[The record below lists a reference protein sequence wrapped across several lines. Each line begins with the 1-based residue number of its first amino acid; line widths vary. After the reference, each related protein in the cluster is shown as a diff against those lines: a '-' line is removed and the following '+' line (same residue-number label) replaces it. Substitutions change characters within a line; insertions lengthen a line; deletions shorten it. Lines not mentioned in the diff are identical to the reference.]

1 MNWLRY
7 VLLAVCILSA
17 LAGYRK
23 GLVRT
28 VLSMV
33 SLILVTGLAIWMNPY
48 VTDVLNERTEL
59 PQYVEKK
66 CLETFEN
73 NEFLSGENQDVQKK
87 WLESMGVPEELVN
100 QILRSGAVQ
109 EYQDEQLHSLASY
122 AAKAVSEKIMKGIAF
137 FLTLVLAVG
146 FVTIAVKIVELI
158 AKYEIET
165 QEELA
170 EYLNQAGFA
179 VTQATVSRD
188 IRELKLTKVQSE
200 SGKQRYMV
208 LQNQSSFS
216 DKYIRILRDGYMSM
230 DMAQNILVIK
240 TVSGMAMAVAAALDA
255 IQFHE
260 IVGCIA
266 GDDTIMCAIRSV
278 DDTIIVMEKI
288 KKMVED

>member
-48 VTDVLNERTEL
+48 VTDVLNERTTL

-100 QILRSGAVQ
+100 QILGSGAVR
-109 EYQDEQLHSLASY
+109 EYQEEQLHSLASY

-137 FLTLVLAVG
+137 FLTPVSYTHLDVYKRQ
-146 FVTIAVKIVELI
+146 FCTFERPHS
-158 AKYEIET
+158 
-165 QEELA
+165 
-170 EYLNQAGFA
+170 AG
-179 VTQATVSRD
+179 T
-188 IRELKLTKVQSE
+188 
-200 SGKQRYMV
+200 
-208 LQNQSSFS
+208 
-216 DKYIRILRDGYMSM
+216 LRSTG
-230 DMAQNILVIK
+230 
-240 TVSGMAMAVAAALDA
+240 
-255 IQFHE
+255 
-260 IVGCIA
+260 
-266 GDDTIMCAIRSV
+266 
-278 DDTIIVMEKI
+278 
-288 KKMVED
+288 

>member
-48 VTDVLNERTEL
+48 VTDVLNERTTL

-87 WLESMGVPEELVN
+87 WLESMGGESLMTIKHRLESMGVPEELVN
-100 QILRSGAVQ
+100 QILGSGAVR
-109 EYQDEQLHSLASY
+109 EYQEEQLHSLASY

-137 FLTLVLAVG
+137 FLTLVLAVV

-158 AKYEIET
+158 AEIPGISF
-165 QEELA
+165 
-170 EYLNQAGFA
+170 LNRMGGAGLGVVRAVLWIWIFFA
-179 VTQATVSRD
+179 VVYCFQATHWGNVCMKQIQGD
-188 IRELKLTKVQSE
+188 MALAWIRENNPVLMLLKN
-200 SGKQRYMV
+200 V
-208 LQNQSSFS
+208 L
-216 DKYIRILRDGYMSM
+216 
-230 DMAQNILVIK
+230 
-240 TVSGMAMAVAAALDA
+240 
-255 IQFHE
+255 
-260 IVGCIA
+260 
-266 GDDTIMCAIRSV
+266 
-278 DDTIIVMEKI
+278 
-288 KKMVED
+288 

>member
-48 VTDVLNERTEL
+48 VTDVLNERTTL

-100 QILRSGAVQ
+100 QILGSGAVR
-109 EYQDEQLHSLASY
+109 EYQEEQLHSLASY

-146 FVTIAVKIVELI
+146 FVTIAV
-158 AKYEIET
+158 
-165 QEELA
+165 
-170 EYLNQAGFA
+170 NRMGGAGLGVVRAVLWIWIFFA
-179 VTQATVSRD
+179 VVYCFQATHWGNVCMKQIQGD
-188 IRELKLTKVQSE
+188 MALAWIRENNPVLMLLKN
-200 SGKQRYMV
+200 V
-208 LQNQSSFS
+208 L
-216 DKYIRILRDGYMSM
+216 
-230 DMAQNILVIK
+230 
-240 TVSGMAMAVAAALDA
+240 
-255 IQFHE
+255 
-260 IVGCIA
+260 
-266 GDDTIMCAIRSV
+266 
-278 DDTIIVMEKI
+278 
-288 KKMVED
+288 

>member
-48 VTDVLNERTEL
+48 VTDVLNYEEVVEVYILDVLNERTTL

-100 QILRSGAVQ
+100 QILGSGAVR
-109 EYQDEQLHSLASY
+109 EYQEEQLHSLASY

-137 FLTLVLAVG
+137 FLTLGLAVG

-158 AKYEIET
+158 AEIPGISF
-165 QEELA
+165 
-170 EYLNQAGFA
+170 LNRMGGAGLGVVRAVLWIWIFFA
-179 VTQATVSRD
+179 VVYCFQATHWGNVCMKQIQGD
-188 IRELKLTKVQSE
+188 MALAWIRENNPVLMLLK
-200 SGKQRYMV
+200 
-208 LQNQSSFS
+208 
-216 DKYIRILRDGYMSM
+216 KY
-230 DMAQNILVIK
+230 
-240 TVSGMAMAVAAALDA
+240 
-255 IQFHE
+255 
-260 IVGCIA
+260 
-266 GDDTIMCAIRSV
+266 
-278 DDTIIVMEKI
+278 
-288 KKMVED
+288 

>member
-100 QILRSGAVQ
+100 QILGSGAVQ
-109 EYQDEQLHSLASY
+109 DYQEEQLHSLA
-122 AAKAVSEKIMKGIAF
+122 
-137 FLTLVLAVG
+137 
-146 FVTIAVKIVELI
+146 LI
-158 AKYEIET
+158 AEIPGISF
-165 QEELA
+165 
-170 EYLNQAGFA
+170 LNRMGGAGLGVVRAVLWIWIFFA
-179 VTQATVSRD
+179 VVYCFQATHWGNVCMKQIQGD
-188 IRELKLTKVQSE
+188 PALAWLRENNPVLLLLKN
-200 SGKQRYMV
+200 V
-208 LQNQSSFS
+208 L
-216 DKYIRILRDGYMSM
+216 
-230 DMAQNILVIK
+230 
-240 TVSGMAMAVAAALDA
+240 
-255 IQFHE
+255 
-260 IVGCIA
+260 
-266 GDDTIMCAIRSV
+266 
-278 DDTIIVMEKI
+278 
-288 KKMVED
+288 